1 MRVFH
6 CDRYLNGK
14 GAKLLVALLQS
25 DGLDSNSD
33 VTISVL
39 QDSKSQSASELKA
52 ELERALVALR
62 SMGVKTQVKVKPWHQ
77 RVHFPH
83 ARELEI
89 QRQDGQKLMVI
100 FDKGMDFLE
109 VNPDGTYRI
118 TEPTYVG
125 ITSQD

>member
-1 MRVFH
+1 
-6 CDRYLNGK
+6 
-14 GAKLLVALLQS
+14 
-25 DGLDSNSD
+25 
-33 VTISVL
+33 
-39 QDSKSQSASELKA
+39 
-52 ELERALVALR
+52 
-62 SMGVKTQVKVKPWHQ
+62 MGVETQVKVQPWHQ

-89 QRQDGQKLMVI
+89 ERQDGQKLMMI

-118 TEPTYVG
+118 TEPTYVV